1 MGLVVLNPE
10 SLSNPSAM
18 YRVVR
23 FDQWVRY
30 MDGESSRLDVVH
42 EARTSVEAY
51 AYAAENNGS

>member
-30 MDGESSRLDVVH
+30 MGGESSRLDVVH
-42 EARTSVEAY
+42 EALTSVEAY